1 MKNRFKNFLLIL
13 IYSFFTLKSVYA
25 TEPFVFNVT
34 EIEILENGNK
44 INGYNGG
51 TAISEDGSEITAKN
65 FFYNK
70 ITNILEAIGNVEYLD
85 KLNNVIITSDK
96 AIYLKNDEKIFTS
109 GNSKALNKNN
119 TITAYSLEYNKTDNI
134 FKAKKDAVVK
144 DIEKDKISL
153 ETRANQIIKLFE
165 D

>member
-70 ITNILEAIGNVEYLD
+70 ITNILEAIGDVRYSN
-85 KLNNVIITSDK
+85 KINNITIVSDK
-96 AIYLKNDEKIFTS
+96 AIYLKNEEKILKQKINLCVCVCVCVCAYAPTWLGTS
-109 GNSKALNKNN
+109 WGYPFLNLSFGSTYVLYD
-119 TITAYSLEYNKTDNI
+119 TI
-134 FKAKKDAVVK
+134 
-144 DIEKDKISL
+144 
-153 ETRANQIIKLFE
+153 R
-165 D
+165 